1 MQEISAAVLAVVNWC
16 IYLLLYLRY
25 ILTPSVIRQKKK
37 KVWPSLDYVFLAYHE
52 LDVLVLSND

>member
-37 KVWPSLDYVFLAYHE
+37 SLAFTRLRFSSV
-52 LDVLVLSND
+52 S